1 MPINDEGATFHYS
14 LAGTNTP
21 TQVQPSP
28 VTLYQLNVTNIGAVT
43 GYLQVYN
50 NGSADLG
57 AGTPDFVIPVP
68 PNVAT
73 SSGTVGYRPL
83 DFGSNG
89 LKLSGGLSYLWAAGA
104 TGTVAIATNASVF
117 AVYKGTAI

>member
-1 MPINDEGATFHYS
+1 MSIYDEGADFHYS
-14 LAGTNTP
+14 ASGTNTP
-21 TQVQPSP
+21 TQVNKSP
-28 VTLYQLNVTNIGAVT
+28 VTLYSLNVTNIGAVT

-57 AGTPDFVIPVP
+57 AGTPDFVFPVP

-73 SSGTVGYRPL
+73 SSGTVSSRPV
-83 DFGSNG
+83 DMGPYG

-117 AVYKGTAI
+117 LTYKGTA